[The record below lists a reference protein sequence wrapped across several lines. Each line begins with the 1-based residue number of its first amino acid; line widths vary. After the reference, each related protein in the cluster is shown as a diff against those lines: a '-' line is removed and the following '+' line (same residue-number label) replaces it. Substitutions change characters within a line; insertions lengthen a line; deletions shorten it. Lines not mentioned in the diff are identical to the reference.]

1 MNAAFLL
8 LTTAWVAGADAAPAA
23 APAVTSTSSCDSACC
38 DKPSLLDKLRAKFAK
53 DCCDAPKCEAPKVVK
68 CEKKADPCDPCK
80 VSILDKLRA
89 KLAKDCCDAPKCE
102 APKVVKCE
110 KKADPCDP
118 CKVSLLDKLRAK
130 LHKNDCCEVVAPESA
145 PKAAPKGAEKLPAG
159 KSASIVPV
167 PTISEVNA
175 F

>member
-23 APAVTSTSSCDSACC
+23 APAVTSTSACNSTCC

-53 DCCDAPKCEAPKVVK
+53 DCCEAPKEAPKVVKCEKKADPCDPCKVSILDKLRAKLQRNDCDAPKCEAPKVVK

-89 KLAKDCCDAPKCE
+89 KL
-102 APKVVKCE
+102 
-110 KKADPCDP
+110 
-118 CKVSLLDKLRAK
+118 
-130 LHKNDCCEVVAPESA
+130 HKNDCCDVVAPATA
-145 PKAAPKGAEKLPAG
+145 PKAAPMPAG
-159 KSASIVPV
+159 KSASIIPV

>member
-23 APAVTSTSSCDSACC
+23 APAVTSTSACNSTCC

-89 KLAKDCCDAPKCE
+89 KL
-102 APKVVKCE
+102 
-110 KKADPCDP
+110 
-118 CKVSLLDKLRAK
+118 
-130 LHKNDCCEVVAPESA
+130 HKNDCCDVVAPATA
-145 PKAAPKGAEKLPAG
+145 PKAAPMPAG
-159 KSASIVPV
+159 KSASIIPV

>member
-1 MNAAFLL
+1 MLSKHF
-8 LTTAWVAGADAAPAA
+8 
-23 APAVTSTSSCDSACC
+23 
-38 DKPSLLDKLRAKFAK
+38 
-53 DCCDAPKCEAPKVVK
+53 CDAPKCEAPKVVK
-68 CEKKADPCDPCK
+68 CEKKADVCDPCK

-89 KLAKDCCDAPKCE
+89 KM
-102 APKVVKCE
+102 
-110 KKADPCDP
+110 
-118 CKVSLLDKLRAK
+118 
-130 LHKNDCCEVVAPESA
+130 HKNDCCEVVTPESA

>member
-1 MNAAFLL
+1 
-8 LTTAWVAGADAAPAA
+8 VKCEKKADP
-23 APAVTSTSSCDSACC
+23 CDPCKVSI
-38 DKPSLLDKLRAKFAK
+38 LDKLRAKLAK

-68 CEKKADPCDPCK
+68 VEKKAEACDPCK

-118 CKVSLLDKLRAK
+118 CKVSILDKLRAK
-130 LHKNDCCEVVAPESA
+130 LHKNDCCDVVAPATA
-145 PKAAPKGAEKLPAG
+145 PKAAPMPAG
-159 KSASIVPV
+159 KSASIIPV

>member
-1 MNAAFLL
+1 M
-8 LTTAWVAGADAAPAA
+8 
-23 APAVTSTSSCDSACC
+23 
-38 DKPSLLDKLRAKFAK
+38 AK

-89 KLAKDCCDAPKCE
+89 KM
-102 APKVVKCE
+102 
-110 KKADPCDP
+110 
-118 CKVSLLDKLRAK
+118 
-130 LHKNDCCEVVAPESA
+130 HKNDCCEVAAPESA

>member
-68 CEKKADPCDPCK
+68 CEKKADACDPCK

-89 KLAKDCCDAPKCE
+89 KM
-102 APKVVKCE
+102 
-110 KKADPCDP
+110 
-118 CKVSLLDKLRAK
+118 
-130 LHKNDCCEVVAPESA
+130 HKNDCCEVVTPESA

>member
-1 MNAAFLL
+1 
-8 LTTAWVAGADAAPAA
+8 
-23 APAVTSTSSCDSACC
+23 
-38 DKPSLLDKLRAKFAK
+38 
-53 DCCDAPKCEAPKVVK
+53 VK

-89 KLAKDCCDAPKCE
+89 KLQKNDCCDAPKCE

-110 KKADPCDP
+110 KKAEACDP
-118 CKVSLLDKLRAK
+118 CKVSILDKLRAK
-130 LHKNDCCEVVAPESA
+130 MHKNDCCEVAAPESA

>member
-38 DKPSLLDKLRAKFAK
+38 DKPSLLDKLRAKF
-53 DCCDAPKCEAPKVVK
+53 
-68 CEKKADPCDPCK
+68 
-80 VSILDKLRA
+80 
-89 KLAKDCCDAPKCE
+89 AKDCCDAPKCE

>member
-23 APAVTSTSSCDSACC
+23 APAVTSTSSCNSSCC

-53 DCCDAPKCEAPKVVK
+53 DCCEAPKCEAPKVVK

-80 VSILDKLRA
+80 ESI
-89 KLAKDCCDAPKCE
+89 
-102 APKVVKCE
+102 
-110 KKADPCDP
+110 
-118 CKVSLLDKLRAK
+118 LDKLRAK
-130 LHKNDCCEVVAPESA
+130 LHKNDCCEVTTQEAA